1 MGSQEKPGL
10 CDGIGKGQWLAWVL
24 LNRPG
29 FPSLPA
35 GEGRW
40 RPPRKNAHLNGI
52 NSRAPLDLR
61 QELTL
66 PTAIN

>member
-10 CDGIGKGQWLAWVL
+10 CDGPGKGQWLA
-24 LNRPG
+24 
-29 FPSLPA
+29 FPHRQL
-35 GEGRW
+35 GKKGD
-40 RPPRKNAHLNGI
+40 
-52 NSRAPLDLR
+52 RAPQEERSFKWYRQQSLSDLR

>member
-24 LNRPG
+24 LNRPD

-35 GEGRW
+35 GEEGR
-40 RPPRKNAHLNGI
+40 
-52 NSRAPLDLR
+52 
-61 QELTL
+61 
-66 PTAIN
+66 